1 MSPGFIFTPLTEARL
16 VDPAF
21 NVRLN
26 ARVPM
31 QRYGHAR
38 EIADT
43 VAFLCMGASSYM
55 TGQDLVVDGAM
66 TINGFGFDEQ
76 VGK

>member
-1 MSPGFIFTPLTEARL
+1 MCPLYRSEWAADNIRVNTVSPGFIFTPLTEARL

-21 NVRLN
+21 NERLN
-26 ARVPM
+26 LRVPM

-43 VAFLCMGASSYM
+43 VSFLLQFELISYYS
-55 TGQDLVVDGAM
+55 
-66 TINGFGFDEQ
+66 
-76 VGK
+76 